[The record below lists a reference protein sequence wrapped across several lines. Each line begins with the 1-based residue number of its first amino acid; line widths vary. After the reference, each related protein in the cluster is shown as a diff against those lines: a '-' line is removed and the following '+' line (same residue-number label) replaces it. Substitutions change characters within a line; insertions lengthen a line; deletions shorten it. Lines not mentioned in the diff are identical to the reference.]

1 MQRLDHF
8 RCLVFLGFHLSHGL
22 HQHWQVHW
30 NSKSF
35 ASTTS
40 KTNSFS
46 SRSDLQDTL
55 GLASFSSHF
64 ISDHHPCDYRSQ
76 EHSAKLQGLPHRQPI
91 LSDLW
96 WVNRRS
102 FSCVENT
109 RHNCSLYS
117 HACRG
122 TWCCY
127 SIENSLF
134 TNFLRKKINR
144 SSKFCIMSSFFW
156 KKRIVCL
163 CFRDFSGNCFG
174 YSRGSQSRVQ
184 RMSLKT
190 RSLETTPLR

>member
-1 MQRLDHF
+1 MVFISIGRFIGIRNPLRARQARLIVS
-8 RCLVFLGFHLSHGL
+8 RRGAIYKILLAWLLSAL
-22 HQHWQVHW
+22 ISSPITILAIIDPKNIQP
-30 NSKSF
+30 NSKVCLIDNQYFQIFGESIE
-35 ASTTS
+35 
-40 KTNSFS
+40 KV
-46 SRSDLQDTL
+46 
-55 GLASFSSHF
+55 
-64 ISDHHPCDYRSQ
+64 C
-76 EHSAKLQGLPHRQPI
+76 
-91 LSDLW
+91 
-96 WVNRRS
+96 